1 MTEDTREGMTC
12 PSCGKD
18 ASGNFC
24 RHCGAALG
32 GRFCNKCGSSLREGA
47 QFCDQCGAP
56 RAGGVAAPVAGGA
69 AGGGARPVEPIA
81 RPTPSGASSP
91 APRTGASARRPPV
104 ESAASSNLP
113 WIIVAVSLFALIA
126 VIGVTMIDPAGPST
140 AAPAAPGGT
149 AGGAAPDIS
158 QMTPREAADRLFDR
172 VMRTLSAGD
181 TAGAMA
187 FQPMGV
193 QAYQR
198 AEPLDLDGVFH
209 LSMLQMLTDPTAAL
223 ASAERILEVEP
234 NHIFAL
240 GIKAQASDNLGDE
253 AAARGAYQQLVDAY
267 PAEESNVVLYDG
279 HLDLLPRFRADAEGY
294 LAGG

>member
-1 MTEDTREGMTC
+1 MTDETTGAVEC
-12 PSCGKD
+12 PSCGKE
-18 ASGNFC
+18 ANGNFC
-24 RHCGAALG
+24 RHCGATLG
-32 GRFCNKCGSSLREGA
+32 GRFCNKCGTSLREGA

-56 RAGGVAAPVAGGA
+56 RAGGAGAVAPVVAGRPVPA
-69 AGGGARPVEPIA
+69 PRSDARPRVTDAQGGG
-81 RPTPSGASSP
+81 GP
-91 APRTGASARRPPV
+91 ARTGASSRRPPV
-104 ESAASSNLP
+104 ESKAASNLP
-113 WIIVAVSLFALIA
+113 WFLAAASLFALIV
-126 VIGVTMIDPAGPST
+126 VIGVTMIDPAGP
-140 AAPAAPGGT
+140 APAAGT
-149 AGGAAPDIS
+149 PASPAGGVAPDIS

-209 LSMLQMLTDPTAAL
+209 MSMLQMLAEPAVAL

-234 NHIFAL
+234 AHVFAL
-240 GIKAQASDNLGDE
+240 GIKAQAHDNLGDT
-253 AAARGAYQQLVDAY
+253 AAARATYQRLLDGY
-267 PAEESNVVLYDG
+267 ESEQGNVTLYDG
-279 HLDLLPRFRADAEGY
+279 HLDLLPRFRADAESY